1 MKGVFQMTD
10 VTTYGIPVQRPCNRR
25 EFIRISALISA
36 GFLAGCAINPVTGK
50 KQLMLVSEDWE
61 IQVDRQ
67 NSPHQF
73 STDYGKLQD
82 EALNRYIQQ
91 VGAAMIPHTHR
102 PKMPYS
108 FQGINATY
116 INAYAFPGGSIAATR
131 GILLSIE
138 SEAALSA
145 LIGHELGHVNAR
157 HTAEQMS
164 KGTLIQAIAGGISV
178 YAGTK
183 GDTYGQLASIFG
195 MLGSGALLASY
206 SRDNE
211 READRLGMTYMV
223 NSGYGTEGIVQLMTM
238 LNSLHK
244 GSSDAVS
251 ILFSTHPMSQ
261 ERYNTAVSLAD
272 SEFNYAKG
280 QPLYRERY
288 MDNTAGLRKI
298 KTAIEKFQQAEE
310 LMAKGSYD
318 KAEGS
323 FKEGLKTAP
332 SDYAGLLMMAKC
344 QYAQKKYEQALSFS
358 EQAKQVYPKEAQA
371 NHISGLSK
379 IKLKKFD
386 QAVEEFNIYQN
397 KLPGNPNTVF
407 YRGYAY
413 EGMGNRQ
420 KSSEYYYQ
428 YLQQVNEGEQ
438 AKHAY
443 QRLVEWGVIK
453 ESGQ

>member
-1 MKGVFQMTD
+1 MSTI
-10 VTTYGIPVQRPCNRR
+10 TTHGLPIQRPYNRR
-25 EFIRISALISA
+25 EFIKLSALASA

-50 KQLMLVSEDWE
+50 KQLMLMSEDWE

-82 EALNRYIQQ
+82 DALNRYIQQ
-91 VGAAMIPHTHR
+91 VGAAMIPYTHR
-102 PKMPYS
+102 PKMPYF
-108 FQGINATY
+108 FQGVNAAY

-131 GILLSIE
+131 GILLSLE

-164 KGTLIQAIAGGISV
+164 KGTLIQAIAGGISI

-183 GDTYGQLASIFG
+183 GDSYGQLASIFG

-223 NSGYGTEGIVQLMTM
+223 NSGYGTEGAVQLMTM
-238 LNSLHK
+238 LNGLHK
-244 GSSDAVS
+244 GSSGAAS
-251 ILFSTHPMSQ
+251 LLFSTHPMSQ
-261 ERYNTAVSLAD
+261 ERYDTTVSLAN

-288 MDNTAGLRKI
+288 MDNTAGLRRI

-310 LMAKGSYD
+310 LMAKQSYD
-318 KAEGS
+318 KAESS

-344 QYAQKKYEQALSFS
+344 QYAQKKYDQALSFS
-358 EQAKQVYPKEAQA
+358 EQAKQVYPREAQA

-379 IKLKKFD
+379 IQLKKFD
-386 QAVEEFNIYQN
+386 QAVEDFNNYQN
-397 KLPGNPNTVF
+397 KLPGNPNTIF

-420 KSSEYYYQ
+420 KSADDYSL
-428 YLQQVNEGEQ
+428 YLQQVTEGEQ
-438 AKHAY
+438 AQHAY

-453 ESGQ
+453 QSGQ

>member
-10 VTTYGIPVQRPCNRR
+10 VTTYGIPVQRLCNRR

-397 KLPGNPNTVF
+397 KLPGNPNAVF

-420 KSSEYYYQ
+420 KSSEDYYQ